1 MLDTEGGMKMLMI
14 QKQMSIQLAD
24 REWAQL
30 ESRAKKEG
38 SYRNRQASWLIRE
51 ALKADEKT
59 TDDDFDKED

>member
-1 MLDTEGGMKMLMI
+1 MLMI

-24 REWAQL
+24 EEWEKL
-30 ESRAKKEG
+30 EALAKKEG
-38 SYRNRQASWLIRE
+38 RYHNRQASWLIRE